1 MQRKN
6 MIERKQNPEQKGRTI
21 LRNILITV
29 GIMGAATIVC
39 LALQH
44 FSEADTHVPLLFVL
58 AVVIVARFTEG
69 YVYGILSAMAAV
81 VLVNYVFTYPY
92 FELNFSITGYPLTF
106 VVMLATAVMVSALTT
121 QIKWQEQIRLE
132 VEKEKTRANLLRAVS
147 HDLRTPL
154 TSMIGASSS
163 YLENETTLSSPEK
176 RDLVSHIYEDANW
189 LLHMVENL
197 LSVTRITDG
206 ISNTLKET
214 PEVAEEVLFDAV
226 STIRKRYPDY
236 QIQVSVPGD
245 FYVVPM
251 DPLLIKQVIIN
262 LLENAY
268 FHARSEQPVQCYLT
282 GDDAQIQVHI
292 RDHGNGIAP
301 DRLKS
306 IFDAAPS
313 APSSAADTKRGMGIG
328 LSICKAIITAH
339 NGEIHAINH
348 ADGAEFFFNLP
359 KEAISHESEH
369 SDSGHRR

>member
-6 MIERKQNPEQKGRTI
+6 MIERKQSPEQKGRTI

-147 HDLRTPL
+147 HDIRTPL
-154 TSMIGASSS
+154 TSIQASASGILDN
-163 YLENETTLSSPEK
+163 YDALGRQEKVELLEGI
-176 RDLVSHIYEDANW
+176 RDESRW
-189 LLHMVENL
+189 LIRMVENL
-197 LSVTRITDG
+197 LSITRINGGPCAASDDLG
-206 ISNTLKET
+206 GRRRGRRRGGWEV
-214 PEVAEEVLFDAV
+214 PEAV
-226 STIRKRYPDY
+226 SADRSGNKHAGGGRDGSDGRHFGGAGFGKPDGKFCNTWRNDHKNTDIRAKTTGTG
-236 QIQVSVPGD
+236 SV
-245 FYVVPM
+245 
-251 DPLLIKQVIIN
+251 L
-262 LLENAY
+262 
-268 FHARSEQPVQCYLT
+268 
-282 GDDAQIQVHI
+282 
-292 RDHGNGIAP
+292 
-301 DRLKS
+301 
-306 IFDAAPS
+306 
-313 APSSAADTKRGMGIG
+313 RGG
-328 LSICKAIITAH
+328 
-339 NGEIHAINH
+339 
-348 ADGAEFFFNLP
+348 
-359 KEAISHESEH
+359 
-369 SDSGHRR
+369 

>member
-6 MIERKQNPEQKGRTI
+6 MIERKQSPEQKGRTI

-147 HDLRTPL
+147 HDIRTPL
-154 TSMIGASSS
+154 TSIQASASGILDNYDALGRQEKRINGDRAQLQTTWEVVEEVVGGAVGKFQKQFPQIEVETSMPEEVVMAPMDGI
-163 YLENETTLSSPEK
+163 LVEQVLVNLMENSAIHGETTTK
-176 RDLVSHIYEDANW
+176 IRI
-189 LLHMVENL
+189 
-197 LSVTRITDG
+197 SVQKLQER
-206 ISNTLKET
+206 
-214 PEVAEEVLFDAV
+214 VLFCVEDNGKG
-226 STIRKRYPDY
+226 I
-236 QIQVSVPGD
+236 
-245 FYVVPM
+245 
-251 DPLLIKQVIIN
+251 DP
-262 LLENAY
+262 A
-268 FHARSEQPVQCYLT
+268 
-282 GDDAQIQVHI
+282 
-292 RDHGNGIAP
+292 
-301 DRLKS
+301 
-306 IFDAAPS
+306 IF
-313 APSSAADTKRGMGIG
+313 
-328 LSICKAIITAH
+328 
-339 NGEIHAINH
+339 
-348 ADGAEFFFNLP
+348 
-359 KEAISHESEH
+359 
-369 SDSGHRR
+369 

>member
-132 VEKEKTRANLLRAVS
+132 VEKEKARANLLRAVS
-147 HDLRTPL
+147 P
-154 TSMIGASSS
+154 
-163 YLENETTLSSPEK
+163 
-176 RDLVSHIYEDANW
+176 
-189 LLHMVENL
+189 
-197 LSVTRITDG
+197 
-206 ISNTLKET
+206 
-214 PEVAEEVLFDAV
+214 
-226 STIRKRYPDY
+226 RYPNASDVNSGIRVGNFR
-236 QIQVSVPGD
+236 QLRRAGTAGEGGAFRRHPRRIPVA
-245 FYVVPM
+245 
-251 DPLLIKQVIIN
+251 DPDGGKP
-262 LLENAY
+262 A
-268 FHARSEQPVQCYLT
+268 FDHA
-282 GDDAQIQVHI
+282 
-292 RDHGNGIAP
+292 N
-301 DRLKS
+301 
-306 IFDAAPS
+306 
-313 APSSAADTKRGMGIG
+313 
-328 LSICKAIITAH
+328 
-339 NGEIHAINH
+339 
-348 ADGAEFFFNLP
+348 
-359 KEAISHESEH
+359 
-369 SDSGHRR
+369 